1 MSNKIKIY
9 NIIKTFNK
17 YLQLYIFYNI
27 PSQKYFLVLI
37 LIIYNKSFFLKINV
51 IITVTN
57 IEIVI
62 TP

>member
-37 LIIYNKSFFLKINV
+37 LIIYNKSFFLKIKV